1 MICIRIS
8 CPAWKNSGGAAL
20 LLPAENEKQE
30 KNQNTMID
38 CSTKCIENYAEVT

>member
-1 MICIRIS
+1 MEKFRRGS
-8 CPAWKNSGGAAL
+8 L
-20 LLPAENEKQE
+20 FFLPSENEKQE